1 LLDILLSLLS
11 RSIKQKFSRSVPAA
25 LSGTSVLLAT
35 GSTDAHAY
43 IYDVGGPRGT
53 ARLLQRL
60 DGHRDRVYAAQFH
73 PRDPVLAT
81 ASADGVVKIWGPRD
95 SFF

>member
-1 LLDILLSLLS
+1 LLPLLSH
-11 RSIKQKFSRSVPAA
+11 SIDPIISFSVSAP